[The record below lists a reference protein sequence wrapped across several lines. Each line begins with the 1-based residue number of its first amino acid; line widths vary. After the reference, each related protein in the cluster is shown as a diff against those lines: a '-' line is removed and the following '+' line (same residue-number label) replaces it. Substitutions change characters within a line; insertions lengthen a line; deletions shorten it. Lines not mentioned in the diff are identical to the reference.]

1 MTDSERTLDIILKY
15 GTDAN
20 SLGNARQGVDGVTN
34 SLRQQ
39 EQQLRR
45 NRMEIRE
52 LSQVFSLIGIAG
64 AALYAPAI
72 AASQKYIA
80 TYAQTELA
88 SRKWLAAQKSIE
100 DSTVK
105 IGRVVTEDLLPA
117 YEALAKTAER
127 FAAWAEKNPE
137 AMKTAVNIAGG
148 LVLKGTA
155 GSVFMT
161 VARGVVDLQLVAAT
175 LMNAAATKQ
184 ITAATMMDKGAM
196 GDVALLEGGSAL
208 GGMGMAATVG
218 VSAIAIVGGLAI
230 SWFVSE
236 GVDMLMT
243 KLGINQK
250 ITGIIETN
258 QAAGQRMYP
267 GIIADPTLRA
277 NQIAINNGTSAVKD
291 FTGALVTGRNNLMY
305 GTPGNN
311 AALTGGGGVSVPTKN
326 WTQSDA
332 LLSSYIDYQTSM
344 KAAQASYEANSLQ
357 MQNDYNA
364 ASSDLYSKYKTND
377 ARAEADYYQARL
389 DAAATYGTEVLRA
402 EQDHQISMRRLYED
416 HASTMQDLTASRD
429 GLGMIREMRKYEKER
444 NRAEEDYN
452 IAASRRN
459 QDYGRQMSDMAAA
472 YKKQRDQR
480 LEDYELAAKD
490 LADQNKKKQAA
501 LAESLKTENDIIEKA
516 FGARQA
522 ALGIII
528 TDAGTAALAMI
539 TAYRS
544 QLNAFLKAT
553 YASMMGGNYYGSKNN
568 IRDSGGY
575 MYPGMYQNASG
586 ANEWAL
592 DPRTTKYAESIV
604 GGRLTQ
610 QNLIAA
616 MMSGRG
622 GGGGNSRTF
631 NDQRTQNVSGLSSA
645 DRLWVRDVMKQT
657 VNAKFAEEL

>member
-148 LVLKGTA
+148 LVLVGAT
-155 GSVFMT
+155 GSILMQ
-161 VARGVVDLQLVAAT
+161 VARGVVDIQLIAATLMNKAADKQLVAAT
-175 LMNAAATKQ
+175 SYGIGGAAPISALTTSAAILEVATPLVIGVIAALAIKAIDKQLGVEPGKSYYQSRADSAAAWE
-184 ITAATMMDKGAM
+184 ASH
-196 GDVALLEGGSAL
+196 GGS
-208 GGMGMAATVG
+208 MGVNT
-218 VSAIAIVGGLAI
+218 
-230 SWFVSE
+230 
-236 GVDMLMT
+236 T
-243 KLGINQK
+243 
-250 ITGIIETN
+250 
-258 QAAGQRMYP
+258 P
-267 GIIADPTLRA
+267 
-277 NQIAINNGTSAVKD
+277 
-291 FTGALVTGRNNLMY
+291 LVTGRNNLMY

-311 AALTGGGGVSVPTKN
+311 AALTGGGGVGVPTKN